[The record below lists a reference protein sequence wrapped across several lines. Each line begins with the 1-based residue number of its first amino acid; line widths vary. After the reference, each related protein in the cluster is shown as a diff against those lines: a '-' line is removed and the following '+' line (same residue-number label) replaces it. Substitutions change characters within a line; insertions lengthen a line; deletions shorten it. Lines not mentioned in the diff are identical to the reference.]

1 MAYNARAM
9 KLEMHRNSIFAVL
22 LRSPWWVS
30 GLVAVALA
38 AGMRVWIPTEY
49 AVFVALPF
57 AVISTVAAW
66 QQMRAPSAKRIAE
79 TLERLR
85 GMGWEEFSAALE
97 AGYRRQGFTVNRIGG
112 GPADFELVQGAKVTL
127 VACKRWKAA
136 RTGVEPLRELVAAR
150 RARDAHDCVWV
161 SAGELSEQAQA
172 FAAQMGVRLLAGAEL
187 ATLLA

>member
-1 MAYNARAM
+1 M
-9 KLEMHRNSIFAVL
+9 KFEMHKNSIFAVL

-30 GLVAVALA
+30 GLVAVAMA
-38 AGMRVWIPTEY
+38 AAMQVWIPIEY
-49 AVFVALPF
+49 ALFVALPF
-57 AVISTVAAW
+57 AVIATVAGW
-66 QQMRAPSAKRIAE
+66 RQLRAPSAKRVSE
-79 TLERLR
+79 TLERVR

-97 AGYRRQGFTVNRIGG
+97 AAYRRQGFTVNRLGG
-112 GPADFELVQGAKVTL
+112 GQGDFELVQGAKVTL

-150 RARDAHDCVWV
+150 RARDAHECVWV

-172 FAAQMGVRLLAGAEL
+172 YSAQMGVRLLVGKDL